1 MDDGTLKIILA
12 VISLLGT
19 IVTVVLVPY
28 IKSKT
33 TEKQRDNIYTLISI
47 AVSAAEQVLKIE
59 DPSGEKRKRYVVE
72 YLNSKG
78 IKISEDDLDVF
89 IEAAVKDLNLIQL
102 L

>member
-1 MDDGTLKIILA
+1 MMDDGMLKIILA

-59 DPSGEKRKRYVVE
+59 DPSGEKKE
-72 YLNSKG
+72 KG
-78 IKISEDDLDVF
+78 MLLSILI
-89 IEAAVKDLNLIQL
+89 VKE
-102 L
+102 

>member
-33 TEKQRDNIYTLISI
+33 TEKQRDNIYTLN
-47 AVSAAEQVLKIE
+47 
-59 DPSGEKRKRYVVE
+59 
-72 YLNSKG
+72 LNCSQCCRTG
-78 IKISEDDLDVF
+78 IK
-89 IEAAVKDLNLIQL
+89 N
-102 L
+102 